1 MATSTSVEGARAR
14 EALKRKEEFLKE
26 LKKAAE
32 QQLAV
37 LKVRPSAILLA
48 PPTKI
53 INAKKIA
60 NYSVKNCTF
69 VFPLI
74 SLF

>member
-53 INAKKIA
+53 INAKEKLQII
-60 NYSVKNCTF
+60 
-69 VFPLI
+69 L
-74 SLF
+74 

>member
-37 LKVRPSAILLA
+37 LKVRLSAILLA

-53 INAKKIA
+53 INAKKKKKKKKLQII
-60 NYSVKNCTF
+60 
-69 VFPLI
+69 L
-74 SLF
+74 